1 LSALLAA
8 GVARAAPPAVPA
20 DTLRATARA
29 AADSTGAP
37 ARGTARAAADSTGA
51 PARVTADTAAADT
64 SRRIRLWDQ
73 PRMVMLRS
81 LVVPGWGQVH
91 NHAWLKAVGFAGVE
105 TWMGLGMLDDRRAL
119 DRLSAEV
126 DAATAADDHARES
139 LAISEYNDRLN
150 RYVGRQWTL
159 AGIVTYAVL
168 DAYVDAHFRNF
179 DVEFRHDPALPPDMG
194 GGAATRT
201 ARARWPIACSRSRT
215 P

>member
-1 LSALLAA
+1 
-8 GVARAAPPAVPA
+8 VARAAPPAAADTVRASARAAA
-20 DTLRATARA
+20 DTLPATARA
-29 AADSTGAP
+29 ADSTAAP
-37 ARGTARAAADSTGA
+37 ARATPRAAADSLEA
-51 PARVTADTAAADT
+51 SARATPDTAAADT
-64 SRRIRLWDQ
+64 SHRIRLWDQ

-119 DRLSAEV
+119 DRLTAEV
-126 DAATAADDHARES
+126 DAAVAANDHARES

-179 DVEFRHDPALPPDMG
+179 DVEFRHDPALPADMG
-194 GGAATRT
+194 GGAATRLDL
-201 ARARWPIACSRSRT
+201 RWRF
-215 P
+215 